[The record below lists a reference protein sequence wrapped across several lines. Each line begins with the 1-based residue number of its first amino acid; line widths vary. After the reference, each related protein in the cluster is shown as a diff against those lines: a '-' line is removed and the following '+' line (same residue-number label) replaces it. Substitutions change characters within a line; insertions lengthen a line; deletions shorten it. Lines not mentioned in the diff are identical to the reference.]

1 MAEAFVLEGKIL
13 LDAQRVIN
21 DLEKVDNKAKNTGN
35 TFDKISRKIGDFG
48 KSLDKWVTRGL
59 TAGGVALG
67 AFGIKAIDTASDL
80 QEVQNVVDTTF
91 KSNASIINQWAKE
104 APEAIGMSE
113 LAYKQYAGTMGA
125 MLKSMGMTSEQ
136 TKNMSGNIV
145 DLAGDMASFYN
156 LDHEVAFEKIRSGI
170 SGETEPLK
178 QLGIN
183 MSVTNLEAY
192 RLAQGLKKPY
202 NQMSQSEQV
211 MLRYNYLFEQTADAQ
226 GDFSKTSDGF
236 ANQLR
241 ILQLRFQTLAAEIG
255 EKLMPH
261 ALKFVSWANEN
272 MDKLPILVG
281 ILGGL
286 LVTVKGFFIVTKI
299 VEAMQTWK
307 KVTEGVTV
315 AQIALNTATKANV
328 IGILISAIIALVGYL
343 TYLWNTNE
351 NFKNAVISAWEL
363 VKEKAIEVF
372 TRVVS
377 FFKEDIP
384 NAIKS
389 AKTFFTEKVPN
400 YFSEMGTK
408 IKNKIKLI
416 GDSIKAFF
424 TETIPGIFNDI
435 GDWFS
440 GLPYMFGQWLGA
452 VYLQFVAWGNSISNF
467 FTVTVPKWI
476 DDIGMWFSNL
486 PERIK
491 VWFNQSIADAR
502 QWLSDMYIS
511 CQTSISQFISD
522 VGIWFSQLPGRVK
535 TWFIETISATKQWG
549 SDMYNTAKTH
559 VMDTVNGIV
568 SWFSDLP
575 SKMLDIGR
583 NIVEGIANGIKS
595 AKDSVMNTIT
605 GIKDGIVNGFKNK
618 LGIHSPSR
626 VMKEEVGKYIPQGIG
641 LGIEEESKK
650 TDDTIE
656 KMINRTVAI
665 SSKVAVNPINTKPFI
680 SNDNKNSITNE
691 LLKTMIQKLD
701 IIANKNPN
709 LEVDGRELMRVV
721 APYQNEFEEY
731 NNRFAY

>member
-1 MAEAFVLEGKIL
+1 M
-13 LDAQRVIN
+13 
-21 DLEKVDNKAKNTGN
+21 
-35 TFDKISRKIGDFG
+35 
-48 KSLDKWVTRGL
+48 
-59 TAGGVALG
+59 
-67 AFGIKAIDTASDL
+67 
-80 QEVQNVVDTTF
+80 
-91 KSNASIINQWAKE
+91 
-104 APEAIGMSE
+104 
-113 LAYKQYAGTMGA
+113 
-125 MLKSMGMTSEQ
+125 
-136 TKNMSGNIV
+136 
-145 DLAGDMASFYN
+145 
-156 LDHEVAFEKIRSGI
+156 
-170 SGETEPLK
+170 ETEPLK

-272 MDKLPILVG
+272 IDKLPILVG

-583 NIVEGIANGIKS
+583 NIVEGIVNGIKS

-665 SSKVAVNPINTKPFI
+665 SSKVAVNPTNTKPFI

-721 APYQNEFEEY
+721 APYQDEFEEY